1 MKSDTIVKA
10 GAICGG
16 AVVVLLVLSMLM
28 LHEFGSP
35 KLDSADLVLKTAVMG
50 AGAANIVCA
59 VVLDIRG
66 YDTLGEATLLL
77 AAVTGVVLL
86 LAKREDEEKKQSET
100 QKAPEAPK
108 PAKPVEAKQSRE
120 NAPPWVDKNI
130 MEGTGP

>member
-16 AVVVLLVLSMLM
+16 VVVVLLVLGMLM

-86 LAKREDEEKKQSET
+86 LAKREDDEKKQ
-100 QKAPEAPK
+100 PEAPK
-108 PAKPVEAKQSRE
+108 PAKPVETKPSHE
-120 NAPPWVDKNI
+120 NVPPWVDKRI